1 MHVAVLGAGVVG
13 VTTAYYLAEAGH
25 DVTIIDRESDV
36 GRSCSLANGAQLSY
50 SYVDAMASPAF
61 LAKMPGLL
69 AGIDRAIR
77 VRPPINLDLMR
88 WGLSFLGQCSSEKAT
103 RNTIAN
109 LMLAQRSKHLLDE
122 LRPKLNGNF
131 SHKAAGKLVL
141 LRTERELD
149 HARITREFKA
159 EYGNRV
165 DVLNM
170 DEAIAIEP
178 GLTHMPGPYAGAV
191 YSPGDEV
198 GDSRAFAEILARHLR
213 DTTSCKI
220 NLKTQIQ
227 ELIVEKDELQA
238 IATDQGTLDAD
249 AVVVCLGTWSPA
261 LLKPLGIKTRI
272 YPVRGYSVTLPP
284 GPNVPSAS
292 VTDFGCR
299 FVISRMDE
307 QVRIAGFADF
317 LGYNTSRDAER
328 VQRLLDIAKAKAPA
342 AANYASVPNDAWGGF
357 RPLTPDGRP
366 LIGPT
371 AIKGLYLNTGH
382 GSFGWT
388 LACASGEK
396 VSSMIGDQIAATQSY
411 RNRLMA
417 RDVMTSDAV
426 RSKAT

>member
-13 VTTAYYLAEAGH
+13 ITTAYYLTEAGH
-25 DVTIIDRESDV
+25 DVTIVDRESDV
-36 GRSCSLANGAQLSY
+36 AQSCSLANGAQLSY

-77 VRPPINLDLMR
+77 VRPPINMDLMR
-88 WGLSFLGQCSSEKAT
+88 WGLSFLGQCSNEKAT

-109 LMLAQRSKHLLDE
+109 LALAQRSKHLLDE
-122 LRPKLNGNF
+122 LRPKLDGDF
-131 SHKAAGKLVL
+131 GYKAAGKLVL
-141 LRTERELD
+141 LRTERELA
-149 HARITREFKA
+149 HARMASEFKA

-165 DVLNM
+165 DVVGM
-170 DEAIAIEP
+170 DEAISIEP
-178 GLTHMPGPYAGAV
+178 GLAHMPGPYAGAV

-213 DTTSCKI
+213 DTTNCRI
-220 NLKTQIQ
+220 NLKTQVQ
-227 ELIVEKDELQA
+227 QLVVEKDELKA
-238 IATDQGTLDAD
+238 IATDQGMLDAD

-261 LLKPLGIKTRI
+261 LLKPLGIDTRI

-299 FVISRMDE
+299 FVISRMED

-317 LGYNTSRDAER
+317 LGYSTSRDAKR
-328 VQRLLDIAKAKAPA
+328 VQRLLDIAKDRAPGFA
-342 AANYASVPNDAWGGF
+342 DYASMPNEAWGGF

-366 LIGPT
+366 VIGPT
-371 AIKGLYLNTGH
+371 PIEGLYLNTGH

-396 VSSMIGDQIAATQSY
+396 VSGMIGERIAATETEFHRKEYPSASPS
-411 RNRLMA
+411 L
-417 RDVMTSDAV
+417 T
-426 RSKAT
+426 